1 MRKLF
6 AALAV
11 CLAAAVAA
19 PADDRPAAGIT
30 HKPYGKTKDGTPVE
44 EYTLTNKNGITMKVI
59 TYGGIVT
66 EIHVPDKAGK
76 FADIC
81 LGCTDLAEYE
91 EGHPFFGAIAGRVA
105 NRIAKGKFT
114 LNGKEYT
121 LAVNNG
127 PNHLHGGKRGFDKV
141 VWTASVPADAKGGHA
156 LQLKY
161 TSKDGEEGYPGT
173 VEATVQYKLTD
184 DNEWRI
190 DYTATTDKATP
201 INLTQHCYFNLA
213 GHDSGTIL
221 DHLLMIN
228 ADKYTPT
235 DDTLIP
241 TGKIESVKGTPF
253 DFTTPTP
260 IGAHIK
266 EIKADPQGYDLNYV
280 LNGESGKLRP
290 AALVQ
295 DPKSGRVLKVSTTE
309 PGVQFYSGNFLDGK
323 QKGKGGVKYKQ
334 YAGFCLETQ
343 HYPDSINHPEFP
355 SVVLEPG
362 KTYTHTTVYGFGFV
376 EK

>member
-6 AALAV
+6 AAVTVGLV
-11 CLAAAVAA
+11 AAVAA
-19 PADDRPAAGIT
+19 ADDRPAPGIT

-44 EYTLTNKNGITMKVI
+44 EYTLTNKNGVTMKVI

-66 EIHVPDKAGK
+66 EIHVPDKDGK
-76 FADIC
+76 FADVC

-91 EGHPFFGAIAGRVA
+91 AGHPFFGAIAGRVA

-114 LNGKEYT
+114 LNGKQYT
-121 LAVNNG
+121 LAVNNP
-127 PNHLHGGKRGFDKV
+127 PNHLHGGDRGFDKR
-141 VWTASVPADAKGGHA
+141 VWKAEGSDLGDRKA
-156 LQLKY
+156 LVLKY
-161 TSKDGEEGYPGT
+161 TSKDGEEGYPGNLD
-173 VEATVQYKLTD
+173 ATVTYVLND
-184 DNEWRI
+184 ANEWHI
-190 DYTATTDKATP
+190 NYKATTDQPTP

-221 DHLLMIN
+221 DHLLTIN

-235 DDTLIP
+235 DETLIP

-260 IGAHIK
+260 IGKHIK

-280 LNGESGKLRP
+280 LNGKTGEMHPCAVVR
-290 AALVQ
+290 
-295 DPKSGRVLKVSTTE
+295 DPKSGRTLTVRTTE

-323 QKGKGGVKYKQ
+323 QKGKGGVRYQQ

-343 HYPDSINHPEFP
+343 HFPDSINHPEFP

-362 KTYTHTTVYGFGFV
+362 KTYTHSTVYAFGV
-376 EK
+376 AGK

>member
-6 AALAV
+6 A
-11 CLAAAVAA
+11 CLAVAA
-19 PADDRPAAGIT
+19 SAALAGADDTPKPGIT
-30 HKPYGKTKDGTPVE
+30 HKPYGKMPDGTEVE
-44 EYTLTNKNGITMKVI
+44 EYTLTNAHGITMKVI
-59 TYGGIVT
+59 TMGGIVT
-66 EIHVPDKAGK
+66 EIHTPDKNGK

-81 LGCTDLAEYE
+81 LGCSDVKDYLETS
-91 EGHPFFGAIAGRVA
+91 PFFGALVGRVG

-127 PNHLHGGKRGFDKV
+127 PNHLHGGKVGFDKK
-141 VWTASVPADAKGGHA
+141 VWKASPGAGRGIQT
-156 LQLKY
+156 LTLEY

-173 VEATVQYKLTD
+173 LHAKVIYILTD
-184 DNEWRI
+184 ANEWQI
-190 DYTATTDKATP
+190 NYSATTDKATP

-221 DHLLMIN
+221 DEVLQIN

-241 TGKIESVKGTPF
+241 TGKIEPVKGTPF

-260 IGAHIK
+260 IGKHIK

-280 LNGESGKLRP
+280 LNGPMGTMHPCAK
-290 AALVQ
+290 VV
-295 DPKSGRVLKVSTTE
+295 DPKSGRTLTVTTTE
-309 PGVQFYSGNFLDGK
+309 PGVQFYTGNFLDGK
-323 QKGKGGVKYKQ
+323 QKGKGGITYKQ
-334 YAGFCLETQ
+334 YGGFCLETQ
-343 HYPDSINHPEFP
+343 HFPDSINHKEFP

-362 KTYTHTTVYGFGFV
+362 QTYMHATVYAFGV
-376 EK
+376 EGK

>member
-6 AALAV
+6 AAFAV
-11 CLAAAVAA
+11 GLAVAA
-19 PADDRPAAGIT
+19 GAGADDRPAAGIT

-44 EYTLTNKNGITMKVI
+44 EYTLVNKNGVTMKVI

-76 FADIC
+76 FADVC

-114 LNGKEYT
+114 LDGKEYT

-127 PNHLHGGKRGFDKV
+127 PNHLHGGKVGFDKR
-141 VWTASVPADAKGGHA
+141 VWKAEGSDLGDRKA
-156 LQLKY
+156 LVLKY
-161 TSKDGEEGYPGT
+161 TSKDGEEGYPGNLD
-173 VEATVQYKLTD
+173 ATVTYVLND
-184 DNEWRI
+184 ANEWHI
-190 DYTATTDKATP
+190 NYKATTDKATP

-221 DHLLMIN
+221 DQVLQID

-260 IGAHIK
+260 IGKHIK

-280 LNGESGKLRP
+280 LNGKAGELRQI
-290 AALVQ
+290 AQVT
-295 DPKSGRVLKVSTTE
+295 DPKSGRVMTVSTTQ

-323 QKGKGGVKYKQ
+323 QKGKGGVRYKQ

-343 HYPDSINHPEFP
+343 HFPDSVNHPEFP
-355 SVVLEPG
+355 SVILEPG
-362 KTYTHTTVYGFGFV
+362 KFYGHTTVYTFSTA
-376 EK
+376 K